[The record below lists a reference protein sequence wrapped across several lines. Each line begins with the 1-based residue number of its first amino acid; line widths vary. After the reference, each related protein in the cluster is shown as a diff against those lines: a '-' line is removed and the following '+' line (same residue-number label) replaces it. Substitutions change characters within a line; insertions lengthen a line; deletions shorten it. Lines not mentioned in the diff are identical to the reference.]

1 MVVCSFSVNNS
12 VDINKYCPRIK
23 WFLLLMSTKVTSEK
37 TQRDRLIKYK
47 TRFPSV
53 SVKNVASCEISTV
66 NVVRASIFYNATK
79 HVTNSTRKRSMP
91 YDVCHIHKNVIHIE

>member
-1 MVVCSFSVNNS
+1 
-12 VDINKYCPRIK
+12 
-23 WFLLLMSTKVTSEK
+23 MSTKVTSEK

-53 SVKNVASCEISTV
+53 SVKNVASREISTV

-79 HVTNSTRKRSMP
+79 HVTNSTQKRSMP
-91 YDVCHIHKNVIHIE
+91 YCLPYT